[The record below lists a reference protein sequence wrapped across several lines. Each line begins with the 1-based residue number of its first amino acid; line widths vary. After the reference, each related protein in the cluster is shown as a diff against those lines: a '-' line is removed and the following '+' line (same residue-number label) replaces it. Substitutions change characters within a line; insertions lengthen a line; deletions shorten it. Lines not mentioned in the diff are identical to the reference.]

1 MRVSGR
7 NADISAPAEGFAGL
21 PLDIA
26 FLTGIG
32 IPPSALAEIAV
43 RASRL
48 GVAPSREIVASGLVT
63 QTMFYRALAGELG
76 LAFHV
81 GRLALHPGGSYG
93 AILREGMAVVAKS
106 SGTRFRFAL
115 APEGRALRRLLEAG
129 PRQRD
134 DIVVMTPADFAA
146 SLRASNGPALARHV
160 AGLDQAGLGRDSA
173 RTGSSRGQRLVAG
186 AGVASA
192 AFCGTL
198 APFETFFAVALLLC
212 PIFLGLIYLRLAAV
226 VEPLGIDLWK
236 THRWRV
242 DDSRLPIYT
251 VAVPIYREEAVLPQL
266 IAALSALDYPAAK
279 LDILLLTEAD
289 DAGMAAA
296 LARLELPP
304 CFTVLVV
311 PSGHPRTKPRA
322 LNLALL
328 EARGEY
334 FTIFDAEDIPDPQQ
348 LRLAAMRF
356 LGAPPGL
363 ACLQA
368 RLVINYAG
376 EGLLPALFALEYA
389 GLFEVLNPGLLRYR
403 LPIMLGGTSNHFRT
417 EALRAVGGWD
427 AWNVTEDA
435 DLGLRL
441 VRAGLWIGDLPSRT
455 FEEAPLTIRAWL
467 KQRARWIKGY
477 MQTLVTHLR
486 DPRLLLR
493 QAGIAA
499 GMSFL
504 VLGLGTVV
512 TALGYP
518 IFAAAV
524 AYAYGGGLFWL
535 PGGHFGDLAMM
546 LALTVWLFGTLA
558 MLVPPA
564 QGAGPALA
572 RAAIAVLLR
581 PGFDRGLARL
591 LRISD
596 EALRLEQDDARRGAA
611 AAAKS
616 ASEPASKP
624 ASH

>member
-1 MRVSGR
+1 
-7 NADISAPAEGFAGL
+7 
-21 PLDIA
+21 
-26 FLTGIG
+26 
-32 IPPSALAEIAV
+32 
-43 RASRL
+43 
-48 GVAPSREIVASGLVT
+48 
-63 QTMFYRALAGELG
+63 
-76 LAFHV
+76 
-81 GRLALHPGGSYG
+81 
-93 AILREGMAVVAKS
+93 
-106 SGTRFRFAL
+106 
-115 APEGRALRRLLEAG
+115 
-129 PRQRD
+129 
-134 DIVVMTPADFAA
+134 
-146 SLRASNGPALARHV
+146 
-160 AGLDQAGLGRDSA
+160 
-173 RTGSSRGQRLVAG
+173 
-186 AGVASA
+186 
-192 AFCGTL
+192 
-198 APFETFFAVALLLC
+198 LLL
-212 PIFLGLIYLRLAAV
+212 I
-226 VEPLGIDLWK
+226 
-236 THRWRV
+236 
-242 DDSRLPIYT
+242 
-251 VAVPIYREEAVLPQL
+251 
-266 IAALSALDYPAAK
+266 
-279 LDILLLTEAD
+279 EAD
-289 DAGMAAA
+289 DVGMAAA
-296 LARLELPP
+296 LARLDLPP

-311 PSGHPRTKPRA
+311 PPGHPRTKPRA

-486 DPRLLLR
+486 DPALLLR
-493 QAGIAA
+493 QAGIGP

-504 VLGLGTVV
+504 VLALGTVT

-524 AYAYGGGLFWL
+524 AYAYGGGLLWL

-558 MLVPPA
+558 ILVPPA
-564 QGAGPALA
+564 LGAIRRKAPGLLWLVPLLPFYYVLVSVAAWLA
-572 RAAIAVLLR
+572 FYEYLTRRFAWNKTMHGA
-581 PGFDRGLARL
+581 ARL
-591 LRISD
+591 LPPRPHPSP
-596 EALRLEQDDARRGAA
+596 RLTDA
-611 AAAKS
+611 S
-616 ASEPASKP
+616 ATPPRPAP
-624 ASH
+624 VAVRY